1 VDLLSGVAIAGAG
14 AAAGLVNAVV
24 GSGTLITF
32 PTLLALGYPPVT
44 ANVSN
49 NIGLV
54 LGGVS
59 GSWGYRRELA
69 GQRRRLARMA
79 PFSALGAVAG
89 ALLLLWLPA
98 EAFEAVVP
106 VLIAVAVVLVVLQPR
121 INAAVAAHLARAAG
135 EPAEPGSQG
144 TEQSTGHSTGHST
157 DHSTDHRA
165 GHGTEH
171 GARWVPVLVSVG
183 TLLAGVYG
191 GYFGAAQGVLLMG
204 LLGPLLTETLQTVNG
219 IKNVLSL
226 VVNACAAVVFTVVAF
241 DRVDWA
247 VAGLIAAGSLAGGFV
262 GAAVG
267 RRLHPLALRAVVAVV
282 GVVAIVSLLVS

>member
-1 VDLLSGVAIAGAG
+1 MDLWAGVAITAAG
-14 AAAGLVNAVV
+14 AAAGLANAVV

-69 GQRRRLARMA
+69 GQRRRLVRLA
-79 PFSALGAVAG
+79 PLSALGAAAG

-106 VLIAVAVVLVVLQPR
+106 ALIGIAVVLVVLQPR
-121 INAAVAAHLARAAG
+121 IARAVAARRQSAQEDAAAG
-135 EPAEPGSQG
+135 AAA
-144 TEQSTGHSTGHST
+144 H
-157 DHSTDHRA
+157 HRRVTAVVLAA
-165 GHGTEH
+165 G
-171 GARWVPVLVSVG
+171 V
-183 TLLAGVYG
+183 LLAGVYG
-191 GYFGAAQGVLLMG
+191 GYFGAAQGVLLIGIM
-204 LLGPLLTETLQTVNG
+204 GPLLDESLQTVNG
-219 IKNVLSL
+219 VKNVLSL
-226 VVNACAAVVFTVVAF
+226 VVNTVAALVFTVVAF
-241 DRVDWA
+241 DRVDWM
-247 VAGLIAAGSLAGGFV
+247 VALLIAVGSLVGGMF

-267 RRLHPLALRAVVAVV
+267 RRLHPVALRAVVVVV
-282 GVVAIVSLLVS
+282 GLVAIARLLLA

>member
-1 VDLLSGVAIAGAG
+1 VDFLSGVAIAGAG

-69 GQRRRLARMA
+69 GQGARLRRLA
-79 PFSALGAVAG
+79 PFSAVGAAAG

-98 EAFEAVVP
+98 DAFEAIVP

-121 INAAVAAHLARAAG
+121 INRAVAARRAGRAAG
-135 EPAEPGSQG
+135 EPGA
-144 TEQSTGHSTGHST
+144 
-157 DHSTDHRA
+157 A
-165 GHGTEH
+165 GEAGASHGRTTVVVT
-171 GARWVPVLVSVG
+171 AVG
-183 TLLAGVYG
+183 VLLAGVYG
-191 GYFGAAQGVLLMG
+191 GYFGAAQGVLLIG
-204 LLGPLLTETLQTVNG
+204 ILGPLLAESLQTVNG

-226 VVNACAAVVFTVVAF
+226 VVNAVAAVVFTVVAF

-247 VAGLIAAGSLAGGFV
+247 VTLLIAIGSLGGGFL

-267 RRLHPLALRAVVAVV
+267 RRLHPVALRVVIAVV
-282 GVVAIVSLLVS
+282 GVVAIVMLLAR

>member
-121 INAAVAAHLARAAG
+121 INAAVAAHLARTAG
-135 EPAEPGSQG
+135 EPAGPGSQG
-144 TEQSTGHSTGHST
+144 TDHST

>member
-1 VDLLSGVAIAGAG
+1 VDFLSGVAIAGAG

-69 GQRRRLARMA
+69 GQGARLRRLA
-79 PFSALGAVAG
+79 PFSAVGAAAG

-98 EAFEAVVP
+98 DAFEAIVP

-121 INAAVAAHLARAAG
+121 INRAVAARRAGRAAG
-135 EPAEPGSQG
+135 EPGAAGEAVRVGEAG
-144 TEQSTGHSTGHST
+144 EVGEEV
-157 DHSTDHRA
+157 RA
-165 GHGTEH
+165 GGAGASHGRTTVVVT
-171 GARWVPVLVSVG
+171 AVG
-183 TLLAGVYG
+183 VLLAGVYG
-191 GYFGAAQGVLLMG
+191 GYFGAAQGVLLIG
-204 LLGPLLTETLQTVNG
+204 ILGPLLAESLQTVNG

-226 VVNACAAVVFTVVAF
+226 VVNAVAAVVFTVVAF

-247 VAGLIAAGSLAGGFV
+247 VTLLIAIGSLGGGFL

-267 RRLHPLALRAVVAVV
+267 RRLHPVALRVVIAVV
-282 GVVAIVSLLVS
+282 GVVAIVMLLAR

>member
-1 VDLLSGVAIAGAG
+1 VDVLSGLAIAGAG
-14 AAAGLVNAVV
+14 AAAGLINAVV

-69 GQRRRLARMA
+69 GQRSRLARMA
-79 PFSALGAVAG
+79 PFSAVGSVAG

-98 EAFEAVVP
+98 DAFEAIVP
-106 VLIAVAVVLVVLQPR
+106 VLIGVAVVLVVLSPR
-121 INAAVAAHLARAAG
+121 INAAVAAHLERAA
-135 EPAEPGSQG
+135 AERP
-144 TEQSTGHSTGHST
+144 
-157 DHSTDHRA
+157 D
-165 GHGTEH
+165 
-171 GARWVPVLVSVG
+171 GAPSGGAHASWIPVAVSAG
-183 TLLAGVYG
+183 TLLAGAYG

-226 VVNACAAVVFTVVAF
+226 VVNAVAAVVFTVVAF

-247 VAGLIAAGSLAGGFV
+247 VAGLVAAGSLAGGFA
-262 GAAVG
+262 GAAIG
-267 RRLHPLALRAVVAVV
+267 RRLHPVALRAVVALV
-282 GVVAIVSLLVS
+282 GVVAIVILLAS

>member
-14 AAAGLVNAVV
+14 AAAGLINAVV

-69 GQRRRLARMA
+69 GQRSRLARLA
-79 PFSALGAVAG
+79 PFSALGSVAG

-98 EAFEAVVP
+98 DAFETVVP
-106 VLIAVAVVLVVLQPR
+106 VLIGIAVVLVVLQPW
-121 INAAVAAHLARAAG
+121 INAAVAAHLAKAAG
-135 EPAEPGSQG
+135 ERPAGAA
-144 TEQSTGHSTGHST
+144 
-157 DHSTDHRA
+157 R
-165 GHGTEH
+165 EH
-171 GARWVPVLVSVG
+171 GAPWVPVLVSAG

-226 VVNACAAVVFTVVAF
+226 VVNAVAAVVFTVVAF

-247 VAGLIAAGSLAGGFV
+247 VAALVAVGSLAGGFV
-262 GAAVG
+262 GAAIG
-267 RRLHPLALRAVVAVV
+267 RRLHPVALRAVVAVV

>member
-69 GQRRRLARMA
+69 GQRARLVRMA

-121 INAAVAAHLARAAG
+121 INAAVAAHLARTAGERG
-135 EPAEPGSQG
+135 EPAARVDPVDPEGQ
-144 TEQSTGHSTGHST
+144 TT
-157 DHSTDHRA
+157 A
-165 GHGTEH
+165 H

-247 VAGLIAAGSLAGGFV
+247 VAALIAAGSLAGGFV

-267 RRLHPLALRAVVAVV
+267 RRLHPVALRAVVAVV

>member
-1 VDLLSGVAIAGAG
+1 MDILAGLAIAGAG
-14 AAAGLVNAVV
+14 AAAGLINAVV

-69 GQRRRLARMA
+69 GQRSRLVRLA
-79 PFSALGAVAG
+79 PFSALGSVTG

-98 EAFEAVVP
+98 DAFEAIVP
-106 VLIAVAVVLVVLQPR
+106 VLIAIAVVLVVLQPK
-121 INAAVAAHLARAAG
+121 INAAVAARRAPTASAGAARPDRPDGSPG
-135 EPAEPGSQG
+135 EERH
-144 TEQSTGHSTGHST
+144 E
-157 DHSTDHRA
+157 
-165 GHGTEH
+165 
-171 GARWVPVLVSVG
+171 ARWPAVLLVVG
-183 TLLAGVYG
+183 VLLAGAYG
-191 GYFGAAQGVLLMG
+191 GYFGAAQGVLLIG
-204 LLGPLLTETLQTVNG
+204 ILGPLLTESLQPVNG

-226 VVNACAAVVFTVVAF
+226 VVNAVAALVFTIVAF

-247 VAGLIAAGSLAGGFV
+247 VAALVAAGSLAGGFL
-262 GAAVG
+262 GASVG
-267 RRLHPLALRAVVAVV
+267 RRLHPLALRVAVAVV
-282 GVVAIVSLLVS
+282 GVVAIVRLLAS